1 MPRRTNHPKRG
12 TSRSKGSTSQ
22 AITREEGLIGGRP
35 VEDRGFE
42 TVEVSVAAAT
52 GIGVGTVLGGPVGA
66 DRRSVARLT
75 HRETTDTGEAA
86 ESGSSKAP
94 PPG

>member
-12 TSRSKGSTSQ
+12 RSRSKGSTSQ
-22 AITREEGLIGGRP
+22 AITREEGLIGGRS

-66 DRRSVARLT
+66 AADT
-75 HRETTDTGEAA
+75 TDTTDTGGAA
-86 ESGSSKAP
+86 EPGSSKAP
-94 PPG
+94 PTG